1 MSMLKKRAKT
11 EAAALIAETDPKSQA
26 AEAYRSLRT
35 NLQFAELDRPCRSI
49 VVTSAS
55 PGEGKTTTAANFAVT
70 AAQGGTSVCLIDAD
84 LRRPAIHR
92 LFGLPNNEGLTSALV
107 QGRPFADLA
116 VATRVPNL
124 YALPTGPLPANPAEL
139 VGSRRMRSFIEAAAN
154 KFELVI
160 LDTPPILP
168 ASDAVALSAQ
178 CDGVILVVRAGTVP
192 HEAVRY
198 AVDQIHGVKGRLL
211 GVLLNRLDPRKSG
224 PYKYYYRY
232 YRGYYGNG
240 AKQ

>member
-1 MSMLKKRAKT
+1 MLKKRPKT
-11 EAAALIAETDPKSQA
+11 EAVPLITETDPKSPA

-55 PGEGKTTTAANFAVT
+55 PGEGKTTTAANFAVIS
-70 AAQGGTSVCLIDAD
+70 AQVGTSVCLIDAD
-84 LRRPAIHR
+84 LRRPSMHR
-92 LFGLPNNEGLTSALV
+92 LFGLPNNEGLTSSLV
-107 QGRPFADLA
+107 QGRPFAELA

-124 YALPTGPLPANPAEL
+124 YVLPTGPLPANPAEI
-139 VGSRRMRSFIEAAAN
+139 VGSRRMRTFIEAATS

-192 HEAVRY
+192 HDVVRHAVERL
-198 AVDQIHGVKGRLL
+198 QGVKSRLL
-211 GVLLNRLDPRKSG
+211 GVLLNRLDARKSG
-224 PYKYYYRY
+224 QYKDYYRY

-240 AKQ
+240 AKH

>member
-1 MSMLKKRAKT
+1 MLKKRPKT
-11 EAAALIAETDPKSQA
+11 EAVSLITETDPKSPA

-55 PGEGKTTTAANFAVT
+55 PGEGKTTTAANFAVIS
-70 AAQGGTSVCLIDAD
+70 AQVGTSVCLIDAD
-84 LRRPAIHR
+84 LRRPMIHR
-92 LFGLPNNEGLTSALV
+92 LFGLPNNEGLTSSLV
-107 QGRPFADLA
+107 QGRPFAELA

-124 YALPTGPLPANPAEL
+124 YVLPTGPLPANPAEI
-139 VGSRRMRSFIEAAAN
+139 VGSRRMRTFIEAATS

-192 HEAVRY
+192 HDVVRHAVE
-198 AVDQIHGVKGRLL
+198 QLQGVKGRLL

-224 PYKYYYRY
+224 QYKDYYRY

-240 AKQ
+240 AKH